1 MCNYF
6 DLRNVMLLTN
16 PVFIGV
22 VLMTLLCFFRFN
34 VLLSVLLSGLFVGVW
49 SKFMNV
55 EHLTLMEFFTQLPQA
70 MMDSMKVLIDGM
82 QGNLQTAL
90 SYILLGAVAAAIS
103 KTNLTAYL
111 IKIVSHYISHKKYL
125 LILSLAF
132 IACFSQNL
140 IPIHVAFVPLLIPP
154 LLKLFNKLKIDR
166 RAIACALTFGL
177 TTPYMVVPL
186 GFGLIFQTLL
196 VDNLNSNGVQI
207 SLGEVSQTMV
217 FAAICML
224 VGLFLAVF
232 VFYAKPRE
240 YQEEQIAKMDF
251 ENLKMS
257 KKEWGVLAGLLL
269 TLILQ
274 ILTHN
279 LPLSGLLGFV
289 LMVILGGVEYNKVN
303 LVFDDG
309 LKIMGYI
316 AFVMLVASG
325 YGEVLKQSGGITE
338 LVKTSVPFMEQSHFL
353 AIFIML
359 AIGLLITI
367 GIGSSFGT
375 IPIIAALFCPICIE
389 LGFSP
394 AAIIFII
401 GVAGALGDAGSP
413 ASETTLGVSVGL
425 NADKQGDHIKDTCIP
440 TFLCFNGSL
449 LILGSVIA
457 FFLI

>member
-1 MCNYF
+1 
-6 DLRNVMLLTN
+6 MLLTN

-103 KTNLTAYL
+103 RTNLTAYL

-125 LILSLAF
+125 LILSLAL

-177 TTPYMVVPL
+177 TTPYMVIPL

-207 SLGEVSQTMV
+207 SLGEVSQTMA

-232 VFYAKPRE
+232 VFYSKPRE
-240 YQEEQIAKMDF
+240 YQEEQISKMDF
-251 ENLKMS
+251 ENLKMN

-279 LPLSGLLGFV
+279 LPLSGLLGFI

-325 YGEVLKQSGGITE
+325 YGEVLKQSGGIAE
-338 LVKTSVPFMEQSHFL
+338 LVKVSVPFMEQSHFL

-394 AAIIFII
+394 VAIIFII

-449 LILGSVIA
+449 LVLGSAIA
-457 FFLI
+457 FFLL